1 MLQKAKFTINQ
12 TKPKQMKCRL
22 QTTGIVYI
30 GAIFRTGFRIF
41 ISNFSSLILIFV
53 VPFFFLSF
61 VIYEQGENVN
71 TASCNFHELEQLS
84 GVDSFEILCVKRSWP
99 EKGSHVRKQYLKE
112 LGFPTNHEC
121 QSSLKLSGY
130 QNEIGIIN
138 PKTGEFKTIYKPEG
152 LYFVGHINLHW
163 NGEKFL
169 FTMSDSIN
177 WKIFEINIDGTGLR
191 QVSQTP
197 DDVDCFESCY
207 LPDGR
212 IIFNSNAA
220 YQGVPCWHGTKEKYT
235 ASLYT
240 MKSDGSEMRRVAF
253 DQDHDFHPS
262 VRHNGQ
268 VVYARWDYTG
278 INRLFLR
285 PLMTMRPDGTNQ
297 RALYG
302 SNSWYA
308 NGLYYP
314 KELPG
319 NNGRFL
325 CILSGYHNS
334 NRSGVLSVVD
344 INKGIKENEGIHIIS
359 GKDNPVLLKIED
371 EATANIWPQFVTT
384 TPITGEQ
391 FLASGWGKESDKK
404 MGIYLA
410 DIDNNISLLYEEEGM
425 AFLEPIPIIKRKV
438 PPVLPSQIDL
448 AEKNASVYIQDIY
461 AGPGLKGVPKGVV
474 KNIRVIAYDFGYI
487 GMAGRDKIGMAGPWE
502 AMRILGTT
510 PVEEDGSANFEIP
523 ANTPIAFQPIDEE
536 GRAVQLMRSWTT
548 AMPGERMSCIGCHES
563 AYDSPIPKKTIAAT
577 KKPSKLEDWLGP
589 ARGFDFEREVQPVLN
604 RYCVSCHNQD
614 NILDLR
620 SEKHFPNYAGL
631 KPGRLDFNRMHPY
644 FKKKYNG
651 KVLYTPSYEA
661 LIQYIRRVNISDDVS
676 MLEPGEYHAG
686 TSELIQLLKEG
697 HKGLKL
703 DKESWSRLYTWI
715 DLNGPCHGTWT
726 DVYNEEIPGNPNKR
740 RWELGQMFGGPEV
753 NPDIIPTTPG
763 YDEELVHFK
772 FSEKGESQ
780 RKIIQASKLKY
791 EKIDVGENEQ
801 IDLVNFGQ
809 KFWVGVC
816 EITNAQFR
824 QFDPNHSS
832 RYYGKRHA
840 ERGDDKGLPLDNPN
854 QPAIRVSWDR
864 AMAYCDWLSEKTGLN
879 ISLPTEEQWEMA
891 CVGNKN
897 GLFHFEG
904 NDFSEY
910 ENLADSTFA
919 TFGYTGISLDGHFQI
934 GGKNCYIAPEGVSL
948 ADNFYND
955 GACVTT
961 FVGSYK
967 PNALGLYDMHGNAAE
982 WTLTDLNSGEKIV
995 KGGSFMDRPE
1005 RAGINVKHGYPAW
1018 QNVHNVGFR
1027 IVINGSIKRETII
1040 Q

>member
-1 MLQKAKFTINQ
+1 
-12 TKPKQMKCRL
+12 MKYRFQIPYL
-22 QTTGIVYI
+22 EHV
-30 GAIFRTGFRIF
+30 GAVIRTGFRMC
-41 ISNFSSLILIFV
+41 ISNILSLILIFV
-53 VPFFFLSF
+53 IPFIFLSF
-61 VIYEQGENVN
+61 EIYEQKENVIA
-71 TASCNFHELEQLS
+71 ASDSLHELEQIS
-84 GVDSFEILCVKRSWP
+84 GVGSFEILCVKRSWP
-99 EKGSHVRKQYLKE
+99 KKGSPVRKQYLRV

-130 QNEIGIIN
+130 QNEIGKIN
-138 PKTGEFKTIYKPEG
+138 PKTGEFKTIYKPKG
-152 LYFVGHINLHW
+152 KYFVGHINLHW

-220 YQGVPCWHGTKEKYT
+220 YQCVPCWHGTKEKYT

-240 MKSDGSEMRRVAF
+240 MNGDGSEMRRVAF

-334 NRSGVLSVVD
+334 NRSGVLSLVD
-344 INKGIKENEGIHIIS
+344 INKGIKEDEGIQIIS
-359 GKDNPVLLKIED
+359 GKDNPISLKIED
-371 EATANIWPQFVTT
+371 EATGNIWPQFVTP
-384 TPITGEQ
+384 TPITSEKY
-391 FLASGWGKESDKK
+391 LVSGWGKETDKK

-410 DIDNNISLLYEEEGM
+410 SSDNRISLVYEEENM
-425 AFLEPIPIIKRKV
+425 AFLEPIPIIKRET
-438 PPVLPSQIDL
+438 PPVLPSQINL
-448 AEKNASVYIQDIY
+448 AEKNASVYIQDVY
-461 AGPGLKGVPKGVV
+461 AGPGLKGIPRGVV
-474 KNIRVIAYDFGYI
+474 KDIRVIAYDFGYI
-487 GMAGRDKIGMAGPWE
+487 GMAGRDKIGMSGPWE

-510 PVEEDGSANFEIP
+510 SVEEDGSANFEIP
-523 ANTPIAFQPIDEE
+523 ANTPVAFQALDEE

-548 AMPGERMSCIGCHES
+548 AMPGERMSCVGCHES
-563 AYDSPIPKKTIAAT
+563 AYDSPIPKKTIAA
-577 KKPSKLEDWLGP
+577 SKIPEELNEWYGP

-614 NILDLR
+614 SKIDFR
-620 SEKHFPNYAGL
+620 SEKHFPNYTGL
-631 KPGRLDFNRMHPY
+631 KPGRLDYNRIHPY
-644 FKKKYNG
+644 FKKKYDG
-651 KVLYTPSYEA
+651 KVLYTPAYEN
-661 LIQYIRRVNISDDVS
+661 LVQYIRRVNISDDVS

-697 HKGLKL
+697 HKGIKL

-726 DVYNEEIPGNPNKR
+726 DVYNEKIPGNPNKR
-740 RWELGQMFGGPEV
+740 RWELGQMYGGPEH
-753 NPDIIPTTPG
+753 NPDIIPETPD
-763 YDEELVHFK
+763 YNDKPVHFDY
-772 FSEKGESQ
+772 SVKGEPKREVFQIS
-780 RKIIQASKLKY
+780 KIKTKTLDAGEDLKI
-791 EKIDVGENEQ
+791 K
-801 IDLVNFGQ
+801 LVNFGQ
-809 KFWVGVC
+809 PYWIGEC

-824 QFDPNHSS
+824 QFDANHSS

-840 ERGDDKGLPLDNPN
+840 ERGDDKGLSLDNPN

-864 AMAYCDWLSEKTGLN
+864 AMEFCDWLSEKTGLN
-879 ISLPTEEQWEMA
+879 ISLPSEEQWEMA
-891 CVGNKN
+891 CVGNKT
-897 GLFHFEG
+897 GSFHFEG

-910 ENLADSTFA
+910 ENMADSTFA
-919 TFGYTGISLDGHFQI
+919 TFGYTGISLDGHFQV

-948 ADNFYND
+948 ADTLFND
-955 GACVTT
+955 GACVTMP
-961 FVGSYK
+961 VGSYK
-967 PNALGLYDMHGNAAE
+967 PNSLGLYDTHGNAAE
-982 WTLTDLNSGEKIV
+982 WTLTDFNSDEKTV
-995 KGGSFMDRPE
+995 KGGSFLERPE
-1005 RAGINVKHGYPAW
+1005 RAGVNVRHGFPAW

-1027 IVINGSIKRETII
+1027 IVVNGSIKEVTII